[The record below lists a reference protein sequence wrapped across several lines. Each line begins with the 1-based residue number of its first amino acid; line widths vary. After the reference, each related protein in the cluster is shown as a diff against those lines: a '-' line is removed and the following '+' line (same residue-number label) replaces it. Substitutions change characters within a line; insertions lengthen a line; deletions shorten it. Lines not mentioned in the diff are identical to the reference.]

1 MSLDPRQC
9 IAVLFQKEIYPGV
22 DPRVHVYAPAGW
34 DLDEH
39 LKRVA
44 AYNKRADRPTSWQT
58 ELHTSADFLPRMLKE
73 KPGNAV
79 IMSGR
84 NRPKMDRIAQSV
96 RAGLHVLADKPWI
109 LASADLKA
117 LESVL
122 ADADRTG
129 IVAYDIMTERIGRAS
144 GR

>member
-1 MSLDPRQC
+1 MNRTLRTTCTVCTLCTLCTLAVFGQMSDIRLMTVDPGHFHAAL
-9 IAVLFQKEIYPGV
+9 IQKEMYPGV
-22 DPRVHVYAPAGW
+22 DPRVHVYAPPGW

-84 NRPKMDRIAQSV
+84 NRPKMD
-96 RAGLHVLADKPWI
+96 
-109 LASADLKA
+109 
-117 LESVL
+117 
-122 ADADRTG
+122 
-129 IVAYDIMTERIGRAS
+129 
-144 GR
+144 